1 MGRGRLKPLA
11 TEIGQLLL
19 VSGYGRGH
27 PSNRG
32 TAAQSLTPMVII
44 RLTAAASKPKNPAG
58 AQSYEHF
65 QVRAI
70 PRYVLGIRKENYPD
84 LEEGGSGLGTLSR
97 AYATVL
103 LVGRPSSLSLNA
115 HGFLLD
121 RTCE

>member
-84 LEEGGSGLGTLSR
+84 LEEGGSGTWDPVTSLCHSVACGTTVQPFSECSR
-97 AYATVL
+97 L
-103 LVGRPSSLSLNA
+103 PSGQDL
-115 HGFLLD
+115 
-121 RTCE
+121 